1 MAELTIHPRG
11 TEESYLSGRGAQGMT
26 ISIVFTSL
34 ATFFVLARFYTR
46 IWLITR
52 VEANDWMI
60 MIALVSIQ
68 GKAVRAYWC

>member
-1 MAELTIHPRG
+1 MVDLTIRPRG
-11 TEESYLSGRGAQGMT
+11 TEELYLSNRGAQGMA
-26 ISIVFTSL
+26 ISIVFTTL

-46 IWLITR
+46 IWLIKR

-68 GKAVRAYWC
+68 QRMAVRAY

>member
-1 MAELTIHPRG
+1 
-11 TEESYLSGRGAQGMT
+11 MT
-26 ISIVFTSL
+26 ISIVFTTL

-46 IWLITR
+46 IWLIKR

-68 GKAVRAYWC
+68 QRKAVRAY

>member
-1 MAELTIHPRG
+1 
-11 TEESYLSGRGAQGMT
+11 MT

-46 IWLITR
+46 IWLIKR